1 MLLFEATITMS
12 YYGTS
17 IADLLKRL
25 KTETGAKK
33 ADTLLYLAVEHKPT
47 DRDAALQYANRA
59 LEICREGNLKEAEI
73 DYWTVRAILEEGV
86 SASEK
91 AIEHLEKAV
100 ALAKEIGDEQG
111 YLTALQKI
119 GMHKL
124 RQHKTD
130 EAGEIFMQCLENYRA
145 LPDSMMK
152 AECYHQTAAYLL
164 NTDLKRAA
172 EISLAGIELV
182 KKLGKSR
189 EVVPHL
195 KTLQNI
201 ALKSGDDNKAI
212 EYGLEILRIK
222 DELNDQTAILGTA
235 KRIAQLYQKQGE
247 ELMAGKFFQRE
258 IDLHN
263 HEINKHRVEILQN
276 EDAETYF
283 YAGRKED
290 ALLFSERAIHAAD
303 NERKLGNA
311 EFQRGQILFLSE
323 AFEQAIPWLEKSIL
337 TKGAEIPAN
346 DYVKTLDLL
355 YRCYEKIQRFE
366 EAFLA
371 LKKKTLTEAELI
383 NTERVKE
390 VTALNKRYE
399 TEKREAELREIKLQQ
414 TESELKAIK
423 AQMNPHFIFNA
434 LNSIQ
439 EMFFVGD
446 KRLAN
451 EHLGKF
457 SQLTRE
463 ILKASGKQFI
473 SLSEEIE
480 MLRKYLELEGL
491 RFEKD
496 FSFSVSANDEN
507 AADDI
512 LLPPMLVQPYVEN
525 SIRHGLLHKRGEKSI
540 AVEFA
545 FDEHKKLLTCIV
557 RDNGIG
563 RSASAEIN
571 KNRKQLHESFSTS
584 ANAKRLELLNQNRE
598 EKIGVAYEDLQH
610 GTKVTILIPVNYD

>member
-1 MLLFEATITMS
+1 MS

-17 IADLLKRL
+17 IEDLLKRVE
-25 KTETGAKK
+25 TETGAKK

-59 LEICREGNLKEAEI
+59 LEICREGNFKEAEI

-111 YLTALQKI
+111 RLTALQKI

-124 RQHKTD
+124 RQHKAD
-130 EAGEIFMQCLENYRA
+130 EAGEIFVACMEDYTA
-145 LPDSMMK
+145 LSDSMMK
-152 AECYHQTAAYLL
+152 AECYHQTAAHLL

-172 EISLAGIELV
+172 EISLAGIEMV
-182 KKLGKSR
+182 KNLGKMR

-201 ALKSGDDNKAI
+201 ALKSGDDKKAI

-222 DELNDQTAILGTA
+222 DELNDHTAILGVA
-235 KRIAQLYQKQGE
+235 KRIAQLYHKEGNQTAAQ
-247 ELMAGKFFQRE
+247 KFFQRE
-258 IDLHN
+258 IDLHS

-283 YAGRKED
+283 YAGRKTE
-290 ALLFSERAIHAAD
+290 AHFFSERAIRVATND
-303 NERKLGNA
+303 RQLGNA
-311 EFQRGQILFLSE
+311 QFQRGQILFLNE
-323 AFEQAIPWLEKSIL
+323 EFNQAIVFLEKSIV

-346 DYVKTLDLL
+346 DYIKTLDLL
-355 YRCYEKIQRFE
+355 HRCYEKLQRFE
-366 EAFLA
+366 EAFQA
-371 LKKKTLTEAELI
+371 LKKKTLAEAELI
-383 NTERVKE
+383 NAERVKE

-399 TEKREAELREIKLQQ
+399 AEKRDAELREIKLQQ
-414 TESELKAIK
+414 AESELKAIK

-439 EMFFVGD
+439 EMFFIGD

-473 SLSEEIE
+473 TLAEETE
-480 MLRKYLELEGL
+480 MLKKYLELEGL

-496 FSFSVSANDEN
+496 FSFSVSVNDEN

-525 SIRHGLLHKRGEKSI
+525 SIRHGLLHKKGEKKI
-540 AVEFA
+540 TVQFI
-545 FDEHKKLLTCIV
+545 FDENKKLLVCV
-557 RDNGIG
+557 VEDNGIG

-571 KNRKQLHESFSTS
+571 KGRKQLHESFSTS

-598 EKIGVAYEDLQH
+598 EKIGVDYKDLLQ
-610 GTKVTILIPVNYD
+610 GTKVTISIPVHYD